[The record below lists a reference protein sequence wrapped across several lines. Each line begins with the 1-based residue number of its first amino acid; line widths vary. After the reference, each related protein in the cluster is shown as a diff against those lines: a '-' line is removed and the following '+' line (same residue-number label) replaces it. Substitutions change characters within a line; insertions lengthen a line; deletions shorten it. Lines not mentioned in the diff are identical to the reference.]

1 MEDQEKIQ
9 EFPKISL
16 SMQDLV
22 TNMCKDLENAK
33 KKKKMRKDVS
43 LQLRKTISRISLKK
57 K

>member
-1 MEDQEKIQ
+1 MEDQKKIQ

-43 LQLRKTISRISLKK
+43 LQLRKTINRITLKK